1 MKGNNFHGRG
11 IKYVKDLRPMIFEGI
26 FEKGVFKEG
35 IRAMKN
41 NISMGKFV
49 SEKLED
55 FGMWISSEYACKG
68 NFKNDVP
75 HGGQVLYICYKDD
88 NSE

>member
-1 MKGNNFHGRG
+1 M
-11 IKYVKDLRPMIFEGI
+11 KDLRPMIFEGI

-55 FGMWISSEYACKG
+55 FGM
-68 NFKNDVP
+68 
-75 HGGQVLYICYKDD
+75 
-88 NSE
+88 